1 MGGRRL
7 VLLTLAM
14 AVVATGCG
22 GGGHKV
28 RSLAATTPTTAAD
41 TTTAANADAGTSQ
54 AGSDYGRYGQP
65 AATTATTA
73 ASATTKV
80 PSKAASPAPTTAA
93 SSPSNPQPSPSPTQ
107 APATTQPPST
117 TTTRP
122 PDILIQNFTFQPPA
136 LHVAVGATVTVK
148 NTDGVTHTWTDD
160 SGGFDSGN
168 LNQNQTFSHTYSAA
182 GTFTYHCNIHRSMTG
197 TVTVG

>member
-1 MGGRRL
+1 MAGRRL
-7 VLLTLAM
+7 ALLTVGM
-14 AVVATGCG
+14 AVVAAGCG

-28 RSLAATTPTTAAD
+28 RSLAASTPTTAAD
-41 TTTAANADAGTSQ
+41 TTTVADADTSQ

-73 ASATTKV
+73 SPATTKA
-80 PSKAASPAPTTAA
+80 PSKTASPAPAA
-93 SSPSNPQPSPSPTQ
+93 AGSNSSNPQPSPSSTQ

-168 LNQNQTFSHTYSAA
+168 LNQNQSFSHTYSAA

-197 TVTVG
+197 TVTAG

>member
-7 VLLTLAM
+7 VLLTVGM
-14 AVVATGCG
+14 AVVAAGCG
-22 GGGHKV
+22 GDGHKTG
-28 RSLAATTPTTAAD
+28 SLAASTPTTAAD
-41 TTTAANADAGTSQ
+41 TTTVADASASQ
-54 AGSDYGRYGQP
+54 AGSDYARYGQP
-65 AATTATTA
+65 AATTATTV
-73 ASATTKV
+73 SPATQA
-80 PSKAASPAPTTAA
+80 PSKTASPAPTAAA
-93 SSPSNPQPSPSPTQ
+93 SNPSKPQPSPSSTQ

-122 PDILIQNFTFQPPA
+122 ADILIQNFTFQPPA

-148 NTDGVTHTWTDD
+148 NTDGATHTWTDD